1 MPSGMDLCNVAFMG
15 LRGVS
20 VGVRSSDV
28 DTFATR
34 NSGGGTYELIKV
46 NTTVML
52 QGIDAYF
59 GDGMNP
65 SHYTSILRLS
75 VSSVFPIF
83 IGEVWLQGIKYL
95 LLTLL

>member
-1 MPSGMDLCNVAFMG
+1 MPSGIGLCNVAFMG

-20 VGVRSSDV
+20 AGVRSSDV
-28 DTFATR
+28 DTFATI

-46 NTTVML
+46 NTTVMR
-52 QGIDAYF
+52 QRVDAYF

-65 SHYTSILRLS
+65 SHYTSILRVS

-83 IGEVWLQGIKYL
+83 IGEVWLQRIKYL